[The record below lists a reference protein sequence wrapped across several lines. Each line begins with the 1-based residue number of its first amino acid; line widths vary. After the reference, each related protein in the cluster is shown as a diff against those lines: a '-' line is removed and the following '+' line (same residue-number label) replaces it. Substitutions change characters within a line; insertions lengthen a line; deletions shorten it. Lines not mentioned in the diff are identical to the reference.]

1 MKQMFRQNI
10 FLVSGQRAWNALH
23 SWRHLQKMAGI
34 EEVVTVCYVREL
46 VEEQEKTR
54 REVSDILRQE
64 HPGVQ
69 GLSERS
75 VRRYFAT
82 NGIRRHD
89 SHLTRGAVDE
99 VVASTAAEV
108 RVHVFNI

>member
-1 MKQMFRQNI
+1 
-10 FLVSGQRAWNALH
+10 
-23 SWRHLQKMAGI
+23 MAGI
-34 EEVVTVCYVREL
+34 EEVVTVCYAGEL

-82 NGIRRHD
+82 NGI
-89 SHLTRGAVDE
+89 
-99 VVASTAAEV
+99 
-108 RVHVFNI
+108 

>member
-1 MKQMFRQNI
+1 
-10 FLVSGQRAWNALH
+10 
-23 SWRHLQKMAGI
+23 MAGI
-34 EEVVTVCYVREL
+34 EQVVTVRYVREL
-46 VEEQEKTR
+46 VEEQEKTH

-82 NGIRRHD
+82 NRIRRHD

-108 RVHVFNI
+108 RVHVFNIFL